1 MAAGAI
7 EVLRWFAAEVSPSL
21 SVPISS
27 VVLDS
32 GPRLDCPALGEYAV
46 FGSTSY
52 GLPTD
57 VGFQILG
64 MQQNPYNLPQCSHM
78 DLDPLLTR
86 VADGGAWLPGSEFRL
101 KRRPWEHHDETDL
114 GSRTGT
120 FWSVLYQFYC
130 SEKKDGVYA
139 PNENLFGI
147 HKDSL
152 LKARAQPSQDW
163 DAHQQPQAHR
173 RQTPVSQALK
183 DFFDLYP

>member
-52 GLPTD
+52 DLPTD

-86 VADGGAWLPGSEFRL
+86 VADGGAWLPGSVFRL

-152 LKARAQPSQDW
+152 LKARAQPIG
-163 DAHQQPQAHR
+163 A
-173 RQTPVSQALK
+173 
-183 DFFDLYP
+183 